1 MDSVEQD
8 SKNHS
13 PILYVN
19 GVRRV
24 LPHDLAHFTLLEY
37 LRGILLYSIFV
48 TDFHVQGGL
57 HEPNLESHIGSHE
70 PGVRIYIGLDNP
82 PH

>member
-8 SKNHS
+8 LNNDS

-19 GVRRV
+19 GIRRV

-37 LRGILLYSIFV
+37 LRGI
-48 TDFHVQGGL
+48 
-57 HEPNLESHIGSHE
+57 
-70 PGVRIYIGLDNP
+70 YIIILTQFSALFILSV
-82 PH
+82 